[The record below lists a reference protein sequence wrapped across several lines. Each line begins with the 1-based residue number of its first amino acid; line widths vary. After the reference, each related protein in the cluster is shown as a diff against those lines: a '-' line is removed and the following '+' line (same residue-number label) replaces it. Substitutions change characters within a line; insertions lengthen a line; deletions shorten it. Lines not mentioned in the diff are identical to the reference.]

1 MARELYDAFA
11 RDLSELSFRIDETI
25 GLNSTNPTTRQSLRN
40 IRAGITAIVAKS
52 EHMRMSESELTNRE
66 KDVLV
71 ALASGLSTQQICEK
85 LFLSQPTVKTHLASC
100 YRKLSVSNRLGAV
113 VRAKELGILPKK

>member
-1 MARELYDAFA
+1 MARELYGAFA

-25 GLNSTNPTTRQSLRN
+25 GLNSTNPLTRQSLRS
-40 IRAGITAIVAKS
+40 IRSTVTAIVAKS
-52 EHMRMSESELTNRE
+52 EHMRAREAELTNRE
-66 KDVLV
+66 KDVLL

-100 YRKLSVSNRLGAV
+100 YRKLSVTNRVGAI
-113 VRAKELGILPKK
+113 VRAKELGILPEK

>member
-1 MARELYDAFA
+1 MARELYGAFA

-25 GLNSTNPTTRQSLRN
+25 GLNSTNPLTRQSLRN
-40 IRAGITAIVAKS
+40 IRSTVSAIIAKS
-52 EHMRMSESELTNRE
+52 EHMRSTQAELTNRE
-66 KDVLV
+66 KDVLL

-100 YRKLSVSNRLGAV
+100 YRKLSVTNRVGAI
-113 VRAKELGILPKK
+113 VRAKELGILPEK

>member
-1 MARELYDAFA
+1 MARELYGAFA

-25 GLNSTNPTTRQSLRN
+25 GLNSTNPLTRQSLRS
-40 IRAGITAIVAKS
+40 IRSTVTAIVAKS
-52 EHMRMSESELTNRE
+52 EHMRARETELTNRE
-66 KDVLV
+66 KDVLL

-100 YRKLSVSNRLGAV
+100 YRKLSVTNRVGAI
-113 VRAKELGILPKK
+113 VRAKQLGILPEK